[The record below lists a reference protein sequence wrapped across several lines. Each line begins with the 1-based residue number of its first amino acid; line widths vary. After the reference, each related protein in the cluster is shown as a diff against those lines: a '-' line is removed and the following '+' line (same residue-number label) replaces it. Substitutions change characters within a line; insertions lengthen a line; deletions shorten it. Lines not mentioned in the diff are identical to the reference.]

1 VKLGKL
7 LYVLSLIEL
16 KIYLN
21 AKLMDNSSCSCYC
34 DGGVP
39 NGSPVAAPTSS
50 APVATPTSSTPSATP
65 VGQPTASPT
74 SSPSASPTASPSA
87 SPIGGS
93 VECPDLPTKSECNN
107 VEGCSWRKVRGS
119 PKACY
124 DALDTQTC
132 SKWDGKKRKCKKK
145 GCVFSDALCAGRWD

>member
-1 VKLGKL
+1 
-7 LYVLSLIEL
+7 
-16 KIYLN
+16 
-21 AKLMDNSSCSCYC
+21 MDNSSRSCYC

-39 NGSPVAAPTSS
+39 NGSPVAAPTTS
-50 APVATPTSSTPSATP
+50 APVATPTSSA
-65 VGQPTASPT
+65 PTAAPT
-74 SSPSASPTASPSA
+74 TSAPTASPTASPSA

-93 VECPDLPTKSECNN
+93 VECPDLPTKSGCND
-107 VEGCSWRKVRGS
+107 EGGCSWRKVSGS

-145 GCVFSDALCAGRWD
+145 GCVFSDALCTGRWD

>member
-1 VKLGKL
+1 
-7 LYVLSLIEL
+7 
-16 KIYLN
+16 
-21 AKLMDNSSCSCYC
+21 MDNSSCSCYC

-39 NGSPVAAPTSS
+39 NGSPVAAPTTS
-50 APVATPTSSTPSATP
+50 APVATPTSSA
-65 VGQPTASPT
+65 PT
-74 SSPSASPTASPSA
+74 ASPTASPSA

-107 VEGCSWRKVRGS
+107 EGGCSWRKVRGS

-124 DALDTQTC
+124 DAFDTQKC

-145 GCVFSDALCAGRWD
+145 RKVSPPD

>member
-1 VKLGKL
+1 
-7 LYVLSLIEL
+7 
-16 KIYLN
+16 
-21 AKLMDNSSCSCYC
+21 MDNLSCSCYC

-39 NGSPVAAPTSS
+39 NGSPVAAPTTA
-50 APVATPTSSTPSATP
+50 APVATPTSSAPSATP

-74 SSPSASPTASPSA
+74 ESPTATPSA

-93 VECPDLPTKSECNN
+93 VDCPDLPTKSECNN
-107 VEGCSWRKVRGS
+107 TEGCSWRKVKGS

-124 DALDTQTC
+124 EALDTQTC

-145 GCVFSDALCAGRWD
+145 GCVFSDAVCTGRWD